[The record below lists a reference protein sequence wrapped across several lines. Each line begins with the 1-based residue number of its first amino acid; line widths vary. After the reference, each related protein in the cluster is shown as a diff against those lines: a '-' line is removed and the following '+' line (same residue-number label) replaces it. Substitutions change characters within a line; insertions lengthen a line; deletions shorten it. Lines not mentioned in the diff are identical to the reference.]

1 MNFENITASNASY
14 IGKMDSP
21 VFRMALFGALFFAF
35 AVFLYWVFRP
45 RAQEVTAL
53 GPYKLHGVGL
63 EAPKSSRI
71 TLFDVSDLNRTDDDN
86 WIVRALKN
94 IFGFGRQTGGNKLGN
109 NFTVSGFFY
118 MDDISAERIP
128 QVAAGEFKFKPTL
141 FILGVG
147 TITLDPIYQK
157 ARVRISP
164 LTNLF
169 GEQKY
174 EDIEIPNVT
183 VAKWH
188 QITVAVLGRSVDV
201 YLNGVLVKSALLE
214 NVPTIYP
221 VGVELETVPDFIGQ
235 AGLFQAWGSRLTVSE
250 VARNYKRNTDLRGK
264 PFIPDP
270 TIGLSDMLS
279 KIKEQMCANLGFC
292 GFSMSTGPLQ
302 YIDYEYA

>member
-1 MNFENITASNASY
+1 
-14 IGKMDSP
+14 MDSP
-21 VFRMALFGALFFAF
+21 VLRMALFGALFFAIV
-35 AVFLYWVFRP
+35 VFLYWVFKP

-53 GPYKLHGVGL
+53 GPYKLRGVGL

-86 WIVRALKN
+86 WFVRAIKN
-94 IFGFGRQTGGNKLGN
+94 IFGLGRPAGSNKLGN

-141 FILGVG
+141 YILGVG
-147 TITLDPIYQK
+147 SVTLDPIYQK

-164 LTNLF
+164 LTNLY
-169 GEQKY
+169 GESKF

-201 YLNGVLVKSALLE
+201 YLNGALVKSTLLE

-221 VGVELETVPDFIGQ
+221 VGVELETVPDFVGQ

-264 PFIPDP
+264 PFLPDP
-270 TIGLSDMLS
+270 TIGIGEMLS
-279 KIKEQMCANLGFC
+279 KIKEQLCSNVGFC
-292 GFSMSTGPLQ
+292 GFSMATGPLK
-302 YIDYEYA
+302 YIDYEYE